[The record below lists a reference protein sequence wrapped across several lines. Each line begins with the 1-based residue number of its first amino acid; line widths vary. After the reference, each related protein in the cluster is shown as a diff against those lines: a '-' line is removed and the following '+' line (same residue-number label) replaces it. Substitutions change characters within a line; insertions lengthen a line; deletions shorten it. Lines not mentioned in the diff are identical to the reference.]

1 MFSSQS
7 VGSREFFA
15 WPRASSIFW
24 NVRSAGARRSVLF
37 LIRKVPRNVKRIV
50 NNTKNSCAAVAS
62 DVVGRASVLVPAAG
76 ARAKFPAVAARER
89 G

>member
-15 WPRASSIFW
+15 WPRVSSIFW
-24 NVRSAGARRSVLF
+24 NVRSAGARRSILF
-37 LIRKVPRNVKRIV
+37 LNRKLSLNVKRIV
-50 NNTKNSCAAVAS
+50 NNTKNFCVAIAS
-62 DVVGRASVLVPAAG
+62 DVAGRASMLVSAAG
-76 ARAKFPAVAARER
+76 ARAKSPAVAARER